1 MAERFMRTEAIFGKE
16 NMDKLQNAHVLVFGI
31 GGVGGYAVEALVRSG
46 IGTIGIVDND
56 RVAKSNLNRQIIA
69 DETTIDM
76 YKTDVAEERIKKINP
91 GCNVHKY
98 NVFYMPDCKNIP
110 LENYDYVVDA
120 IDTVTAKIDIIQKC
134 KALNIPVIS
143 SMGTGNK
150 TDPTKLQVT
159 DIQKTSFC
167 PLARVMRHELKK
179 RSIKNIKVVYSTEEP
194 ISKTVEC
201 ERQER
206 HTPGSFM
213 PVPATAGLIIAAEV
227 IKDII
232 HKT

>member
-91 GCNVHKY
+91 RCNVHKY

-110 LENYDYVVDA
+110 FENYDYVVDA

-179 RSIKNIKVVYSTEEP
+179 RSIKNVKVVYSTEEP
-194 ISKTVEC
+194 ISKTVEG